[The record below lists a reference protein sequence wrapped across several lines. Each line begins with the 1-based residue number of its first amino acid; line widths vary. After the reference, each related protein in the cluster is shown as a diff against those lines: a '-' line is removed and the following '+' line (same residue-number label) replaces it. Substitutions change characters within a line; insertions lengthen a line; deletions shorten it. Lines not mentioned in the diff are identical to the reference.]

1 MPSNTNTQYKIMY
14 NDEKRP
20 YKLVAASNI
29 YKDSMKLK
37 KKSGDKP
44 KTGRPRKS
52 HVIEFR

>member
-29 YKDSMKLK
+29 YKDSVKLK
-37 KKSGDKP
+37 KNLETNQKLEEL
-44 KTGRPRKS
+44 
-52 HVIEFR
+52 EFR